1 MAIFQ
6 CHIQVI
12 SRGEGRSVVSAAAYR
27 SASRIENN
35 YTGLTDDYTQKGW
48 VEYSEI
54 ILPPNAPG
62 EWNDRAV
69 LWNAVE
75 EAEKSRDCR
84 LAREIE
90 VALPQELSLQENI
103 RLVQEFV
110 QDSFVSDGMI
120 ADINIHNPPV
130 RDSSGIPVDADGNR
144 VTDRKDMVFRN
155 PHAHI
160 LLTLRPLDENG
171 RWMPKTEKEY
181 LCKKGNQTKA
191 FTAEEF
197 KAAKEEGW
205 QKQYQYYKG
214 KKKVWLTPSE
224 AFEGSL
230 IRASKYPRC
239 TPGRQNEKARYWN
252 SREAILAYRKSW
264 EEHVNL
270 ALERAGR
277 PERVDCRSYK
287 AQGLD
292 TIPGIHLGSYA
303 SRQTDSDRY
312 RANEEI
318 QELNRKNEDI
328 QKSLDEVEKEIE
340 KKKERLFDRL
350 AEQLGKIRG
359 DILSVRYDLE
369 SLLERQA
376 AVETERKRLDERI
389 SRVRTIRENALER
402 DRASKEKIARLKK
415 EAADFPARKDSL
427 GEAIQAEQEAVR
439 FRRERLDRVLAE
451 EGFDSLSDYLQ
462 EAQILSQ
469 MELEAE
475 TLEQEI
481 TRCREQTEELER
493 RYGELEGK
501 LDAED
506 LKGFEPWREKWSG
519 RYEKKAT
526 ERIRKRKGG
535 FRMYLFERA
544 VQNTGYSLRHGAYLA
559 GRAAYVVKEMVQAAE
574 ETDGQGRKR

>member
-1 MAIFQ
+1 MAIY
-6 CHIQVI
+6 HLEAKVI
-12 SRGEGRSVVSAAAYR
+12 SRGAGRSAVAASAYLSCSQIYNDYDGIQHDYNR
-27 SASRIENN
+27 KR
-35 YTGLTDDYTQKGW
+35 GLVWQE
-48 VEYSEI
+48 VF
-54 ILPPNAPG
+54 LPPIAPAA
-62 EWNDRAV
+62 WSDRSI

-110 QDSFVSDGMI
+110 QDSFVSNGMI

-224 AFEGSL
+224 AFEGNL

-287 AQGLD
+287 D
-292 TIPGIHLGSYA
+292 
-303 SRQTDSDRY
+303 QTD
-312 RANEEI
+312 
-318 QELNRKNEDI
+318 
-328 QKSLDEVEKEIE
+328 
-340 KKKERLFDRL
+340 
-350 AEQLGKIRG
+350 
-359 DILSVRYDLE
+359 
-369 SLLERQA
+369 
-376 AVETERKRLDERI
+376 
-389 SRVRTIRENALER
+389 
-402 DRASKEKIARLKK
+402 
-415 EAADFPARKDSL
+415 
-427 GEAIQAEQEAVR
+427 
-439 FRRERLDRVLAE
+439 
-451 EGFDSLSDYLQ
+451 GF
-462 EAQILSQ
+462 
-469 MELEAE
+469 
-475 TLEQEI
+475 
-481 TRCREQTEELER
+481 
-493 RYGELEGK
+493 
-501 LDAED
+501 
-506 LKGFEPWREKWSG
+506 
-519 RYEKKAT
+519 
-526 ERIRKRKGG
+526 
-535 FRMYLFERA
+535 
-544 VQNTGYSLRHGAYLA
+544 
-559 GRAAYVVKEMVQAAE
+559 
-574 ETDGQGRKR
+574 

>member
-1 MAIFQ
+1 M
-6 CHIQVI
+6 
-12 SRGEGRSVVSAAAYR
+12 
-27 SASRIENN
+27 
-35 YTGLTDDYTQKGW
+35 
-48 VEYSEI
+48 EYSEI
-54 ILPPNAPG
+54 ILPANAPG

-415 EAADFPARKDSL
+415 EADDFPARKDSL

-469 MELEAE
+469 MELETE

-481 TRCREQTEELER
+481 TSCREQTEELER

-506 LKGFEPWREKWSG
+506 LKGFETWREKWSG
-519 RYEKKAT
+519 HYEKKAA